1 MSESPIRLRLEGI
14 AKAYANP
21 VLRNVSLEL
30 RAGEVHAL
38 LGENGAGKSTLGKI
52 VCGHV
57 QADSGQLWL
66 DGQPFLPRNKT
77 HAESLGLRMVRQELG
92 IVGTLSVAEN
102 IFLADLQQH
111 TRWRLLNR
119 RSLHQQARKYLE
131 LVGLA
136 DVDPTCPAG
145 TLGIGQQQAIEIAA
159 ALTKP
164 CRLLVL
170 DEPTASLSANEV
182 DRLFERIA
190 TLSREGTTVVY
201 VSHRLEEIRRIC
213 DRLSILRDGE
223 LIHTGDSM
231 AIEPSEAVRLMIGR
245 SLGALVH
252 TESSNSTPTAGL
264 SVQGLE
270 TGFVRNVSFTANQGE
285 ILGFAGLVGAGRTET
300 LRAVFGADAR
310 QAGEIFIGENKR
322 PAKINNT
329 TDAAAAG
336 MTFLSEDRKEQGL
349 LLPQSI
355 ASNMALGPLS
365 AWVGAA
371 RSLGLWRWVK
381 KGLGQ
386 TETNAMAK
394 QLGVRCS
401 DLSQPVVQ
409 LSGGNQQ
416 KVLIGRALLLN
427 PAILIFDEPTRG
439 IDVGAR
445 LEIYTQ
451 MRALAAQGRTLLV
464 ASSDIHELM
473 AICDHIAVMSRGELT
488 KVFARNEFH
497 ETAILAAALAPP
509 LATNI
514 LPLKDQTL

>member
-14 AKAYANP
+14 AKAYAAP
-21 VLRNVSLEL
+21 VLRNISLEL

-57 QADSGQLWL
+57 QADAGRLWL
-66 DGQPFLPRNKT
+66 DNHPFIPRDKS

-102 IFLADLQQH
+102 IFLADLKQH
-111 TRWRLLNR
+111 TRWRILNR
-119 RSLHQQARKYLE
+119 RDLHQQARKYLE
-131 LVGLA
+131 LVGLSE
-136 DVDPTCPAG
+136 VDPAWPAG
-145 TLGIGQQQAIEIAA
+145 SLGIGQQQAIEIAA

-164 CRLLVL
+164 CKLLVL
-170 DEPTASLSANEV
+170 DEPTASLSSNEV
-182 DRLFERIA
+182 DKLFERIA
-190 TLSREGTTVVY
+190 VLSREGTTVVY
-201 VSHRLEEIRRIC
+201 VSHRLEEIRRVC

-223 LIHTGDSM
+223 LIHTGDAM
-231 AIEPSEAVRLMIGR
+231 ATEPQEAVRLMIGR
-245 SLGALVH
+245 PLGALAL
-252 TESSNSTPTAGL
+252 TERKNPTGRTGL
-264 SVQGLE
+264 RVQGLNA
-270 TGFVRNVSFTANQGE
+270 GFVRNVSFTANQGE

-300 LRAVFGADAR
+300 LRALFGADPR
-310 QAGEIFIGENKR
+310 QAGEIFVGENEL

-336 MTFLSEDRKEQGL
+336 LAFLSEDRKEQGL
-349 LLPQSI
+349 LLPQSV
-355 ASNMALGPLS
+355 ANNMALGPLS
-365 AWVGAA
+365 TWVGAA
-371 RSLGLWRWVK
+371 RASGLWRWVGK
-381 KGLGQ
+381 SLGQ
-386 TETNAMAK
+386 AETSSMAN

-451 MRALAAQGRTLLV
+451 MRSLAAQGKTLLV

-473 AICDHIAVMSRGELT
+473 AIGDHIAVMSRGELT
-488 KVFARNEFH
+488 KTFARKDFD
-497 ETAILAAALAPP
+497 ETLILAAALAPP
-509 LATNI
+509 AAI
-514 LPLKDQTL
+514 DSPPLKDQTL